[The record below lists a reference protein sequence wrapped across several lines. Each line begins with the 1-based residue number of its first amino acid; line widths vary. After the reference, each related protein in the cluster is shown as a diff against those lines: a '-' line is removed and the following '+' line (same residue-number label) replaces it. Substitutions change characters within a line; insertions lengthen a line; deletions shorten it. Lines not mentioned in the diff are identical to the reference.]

1 VARLSRQA
9 SQDKPHIRTAR
20 ATSCGGVVIGQV
32 DGQAQACLGLRR
44 REDEGISW
52 VLPKGTPAAG
62 ETTEQTALREVT
74 EETGLEVRIVAPIGS
89 IEYFFTQHGQRIHK
103 TVHFFLMEPTGGNL
117 DRHDHEF
124 EEVRWLP
131 LAKASA
137 RLTFPTE
144 RQMLDQ
150 ARALVG
156 DPAAPAA
163 V

>member
-1 VARLSRQA
+1 MARLNRQA
-9 SQDKPHIRTAR
+9 NRDEPRTGTAR
-20 ATSCGGVVIGQV
+20 ATSCGGVVIAEI

-44 REDEGISW
+44 REDDGISW

-62 ETTEQTALREVT
+62 ETREQTALREVT

-89 IEYFFTQHGQRIHK
+89 IEYFFTQDGQRIHK
-103 TVHFFLMEPTGGNL
+103 TVHFFLMAPTGGSL

-131 LAKASA
+131 LATASA
-137 RLTFPTE
+137 RLTFATE

-150 ARALVG
+150 ARALAG
-156 DPAAPAA
+156 APAAPAA
-163 V
+163 G